1 MNGHCLLIWIHKMDR
16 SWLEC
21 TGRIV
26 LAAKR
31 TEDRKGIA
39 IQASRMRLFRHVD
52 DRGRAGESAKR
63 LLPIRSVSLLELK
76 KIVADLITDKPTRSC
91 ESRRH
96 VPIVEEI
103 STLTKVSIVPN
114 EG

>member
-1 MNGHCLLIWIHKMDR
+1 
-16 SWLEC
+16 
-21 TGRIV
+21 
-26 LAAKR
+26 
-31 TEDRKGIA
+31 
-39 IQASRMRLFRHVD
+39 MRLFRHVD

-63 LLPIRSVSLLELK
+63 LLPIRSGMSLLELK